1 MPSTPEICKEH
12 TAGACGRQTA
22 HMSQQHPLFT
32 EPQAACRSPEHPLRV
47 KHPRLARPTSHGPS
61 RACML
66 TRTGHSIFSYPDMNC
81 HHPPTQDGPPYRSV
95 NPQGPPQFLTP
106 PTPLTSSTWAW
117 VCCSLLLLVRFG
129 GGAGGPPSPAGAAGG
144 AVAAVA
150 DLRGR
155 DGLRTKAC
163 SPWPRSQGSAHP
175 PVPPSVP
182 PFLLA
187 GKKTT
192 RCEPWPPSGP
202 AGELLRDLE
211 GGPLPLGPQFP
222 CLSNE
227 EDLTRHG
234 PGWTRQR

>member
-1 MPSTPEICKEH
+1 MHADKDGPWYIFVPKHELPSPPNPRWTPVPVC
-12 TAGACGRQTA
+12 Q
-22 HMSQQHPLFT
+22 
-32 EPQAACRSPEHPLRV
+32 
-47 KHPRLARPTSHGPS
+47 PS
-61 RACML
+61 RSFPL
-66 TRTGHSIFSYPDMNC
+66 
-81 HHPPTQDGPPYRSV
+81 
-95 NPQGPPQFLTP
+95 FLTP
-106 PTPLTSSTWAW
+106 LTPLTSSTWAW

-187 GKKTT
+187 GKKAT

-222 CLSNE
+222 RLSNE
-227 EDLTRHG
+227 GDLTGHG

>member
-1 MPSTPEICKEH
+1 MPSTPEKCKQH
-12 TAGACGRQTA
+12 TAGACGIHTA
-22 HMSQQHPLFT
+22 QMSQHHSLFT
-32 EPQAACRSPEHPLRV
+32 EPQAAFSSPEHPPRV
-47 KHPRLARPTSHGPS
+47 KHLRLARPTSP
-61 RACML
+61 RAL
-66 TRTGHSIFSYPDMNC
+66 PYLHADK
-81 HHPPTQDGPPYRSV
+81 DGPWYIFVPKHELPSPPNPRWTPVSV
-95 NPQGPPQFLTP
+95 CQPSGSFPLFLTP
-106 PTPLTSSTWAW
+106 PPPLTSSTWAW

-187 GKKTT
+187 G
-192 RCEPWPPSGP
+192 
-202 AGELLRDLE
+202 
-211 GGPLPLGPQFP
+211 
-222 CLSNE
+222 
-227 EDLTRHG
+227 
-234 PGWTRQR
+234 